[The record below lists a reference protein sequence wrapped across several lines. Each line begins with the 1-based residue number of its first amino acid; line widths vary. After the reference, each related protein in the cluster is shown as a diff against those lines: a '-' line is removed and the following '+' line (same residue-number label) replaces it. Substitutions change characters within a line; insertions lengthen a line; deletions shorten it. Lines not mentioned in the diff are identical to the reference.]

1 VSELF
6 AHQREAISFL
16 VKRRAAMLTLEM
28 GLGKTR
34 CALKA
39 TEALYVAGSI
49 DRMLVLAPAAVRF
62 SWRQEIDKLDAGS
75 FLPCVYDPKKAQVY
89 GAGKREGR
97 PLPVLIV
104 SYALLPQKKHVEALQ
119 RWCSAGKTALV
130 ADESS
135 FLKNR
140 AAKQTRGAKLLSR
153 ASRYCWLLTGTP
165 IANSPLDLYAQADVM
180 CDGVREGPLRGM
192 SNWWQFRARYGVL
205 QTMHIGRKSFQ
216 HVVGYQN
223 LPELTKRFAPYVLR
237 REKKDCLDLPDKTY
251 EVREVALTEATWHI
265 YQELKREAMLALP
278 DTDATPE
285 PNAAVRLLRLAQITS
300 GHVGH
305 PEMDAGTQEPSGGV
319 RDVSSEK
326 LSWLVS
332 EILDGELSN
341 ERTLIVWCR
350 WRRERERL
358 AAMLKGSGLS
368 ILQIYGGQIEKDR
381 NNTISYFDGGTLRRV
396 LLAQPH
402 AGGFGLNLTSASTAI
417 FLSNDF
423 SYTTRVQ
430 AEDRIH
436 RIGQYHP
443 CLYLDVLATGPNGE
457 KTIDHHIVDALRAKK
472 NVAEMTCNEWKQVLA

>member
-1 VSELF
+1 MSELF
-6 AHQREAISFL
+6 AHQREAVSFL

-39 TEALYVAGSI
+39 AEALYVAGSI

-62 SWRQEIDKLDAGS
+62 SWRQEIDKLDAES

-119 RWCSAGKTALV
+119 RWCSTGKTALV

-326 LSWLVS
+326 LSWLVDQ
-332 EILDGELSN
+332 ILDGELSN
-341 ERTLIVWCR
+341 ERALIVWCR
-350 WRRERERL
+350 WRRERKRLAERL
-358 AAMLKGSGLS
+358 TTIAVT
-368 ILQIYGGQIEKDR
+368 QIYGGQSQKERDANITEFQ
-381 NNTISYFDGGTLRRV
+381 TESPRRV
-396 LLAQPH
+396 VMLAQPH
-402 AGGFGLNLTSASTAI
+402 AGGFGLNLTRAGTAVY
-417 FLSNDF
+417 LSNDF
-423 SYTTRVQ
+423 SYSTRIQ
-430 AEDRIH
+430 SEDRCH
-436 RIGQYHP
+436 RISQTRNV
-443 CLYLDVLATGPNGE
+443 LYLDVLATGPNGE
-457 KTIDHHIVDALRAKK
+457 KTIDHHIVDALCAKK
-472 NVAEMTCNEWKQVLA
+472 NVATLTCNEWKKALA